1 MILDFNLSNSFV
13 LQGNMNSPAGIKGF
27 IFKPVIRAVNNSV
40 AGRLEGKV
48 TDKNG
53 AKIKEASIVVKQDT
67 VVATA
72 VADTMGYYAVLG
84 LPSGVYSVIAAKENY
99 DTLKVE
105 NVIIT
110 SGNRKVLD
118 LELEVEE

>member
-1 MILDFNLSNSFV
+1 M
-13 LQGNMNSPAGIKGF
+13 
-27 IFKPVIRAVNNSV
+27 IRAVNNSS
-40 AGRLEGKV
+40 AGRLEGKI

-53 AKIKEASIVVKQDT
+53 VKIKEASIVVKQDT

-72 VADTMGYYAVLG
+72 VADTMGYYAVVG
-84 LPSGVYSVIAAKENY
+84 LPSGVYFVIAAKENF

-105 NVIIT
+105 DVIIT
-110 SGNRKVLD
+110 SGNRKVLN